1 MADADARPRG
11 LGRLKVEPLFSGSK
25 KWEFALRGLLGFLPA
40 AFVADLAQ
48 MDPATV
54 FLLAAIA
61 IVPLSAL
68 LGRATEEYAAHA
80 GPAIGGLL
88 NATFGNAVELI
99 IALLA
104 VSAGLFEIVKA
115 SLTGSIIANLLLI
128 LGMSMLAGGAK
139 HKTMTLHRRG
149 TMNSLSLMT
158 LSVIALALPALFYY
172 SSLAPGVFAPGT
184 AALSPAE
191 ERARL
196 LALSLVVGT
205 VMLAVYVLGLV
216 YSLITHKHLFH
227 EEVPAEAAAWSK
239 KKALTVMALAT
250 AAVALMAEVLVSSVE
265 GLRSTLGLSELFVGV
280 VIVAIVGN
288 AAEHS
293 TAILVALKNKMDL
306 AFQIAAGSSAQI
318 ALFVAPVLI
327 FYSFAINQPMDLVF
341 EVFELFS
348 IAVAVAVAYAV
359 SIDEEANW
367 FEGALLVGVYV
378 IICAVFFFHP

>member
-1 MADADARPRG
+1 VADEPRILVGVTGASGMAYARRLIEALGDRADVIVTKDAEAVIEVEAG
-11 LGRLKVEPLFSGSK
+11 LPL
-25 KWEFALRGLLGFLPA
+25 E
-40 AFVADLAQ
+40 AFVAGARTVYGGEDLAAA
-48 MDPATV
+48 PASGSHRFRALVVVPCSGTT
-54 FLLAAIA
+54 LAKIA
-61 IVPLSAL
+61 TGIADNLVTRAAAVAL
-68 LGRATEEYAAHA
+68 KERR
-80 GPAIGGLL
+80 
-88 NATFGNAVELI
+88 V
-99 IALLA
+99 
-104 VSAGLFEIVKA
+104 
-115 SLTGSIIANLLLI
+115 LI
-128 LGMSMLAGGAK
+128 LVPRE
-139 HKTMTLHRRG
+139 TP
-149 TMNSLSLMT
+149 

-184 AALSPAE
+184 APLPADE

-196 LALSLVVGT
+196 LALSLVVGA
-205 VMLAVYVLGLV
+205 VMLAVYLLGLV
-216 YSLITHKHLFH
+216 YSLVTHKHLFH

-239 KKALTVMALAT
+239 RKALAVMALAT
-250 AAVALMAEVLVSSVE
+250 GGVALMAEALVSSVE
-265 GLRSTLGLSELFVGV
+265 GLTSTLGLSELFVGV

-327 FYSFAINQPMDLVF
+327 FYSFAIGRPMELVF
-341 EVFELFS
+341 EVFELFA

-378 IICAVFFFHP
+378 IICAVFFVHP